1 MRSNIINFW
10 KKPTKRNIVK
20 NHHREGSK
28 EIERVQ
34 KQIIIEE
41 RGGWLK
47 RRDTRR
53 EEEGNENSA
62 YDEKR
67 RRSAWSRKRERGGDS
82 EKFKA
87 LHTSEKQKRASW
99 IFVPVKFNPAGPSI
113 DSDVR
118 LFCAYN
124 HRGGPSAMLKSDG
137 KLSFS
142 CIVAGNL
149 NSFIDKYF
157 TG

>member
-28 EIERVQ
+28 EIEGVQ

-67 RRSAWSRKRERGGDS
+67 RRSAWSRKREREGGIVKNSKLCIRAKSKNVPLESLYRWNSTLLD
-82 EKFKA
+82 
-87 LHTSEKQKRASW
+87 RASTPTYDFFALT
-99 IFVPVKFNPAGPSI
+99 IIEEAHPP
-113 DSDVR
+113 
-118 LFCAYN
+118 C
-124 HRGGPSAMLKSDG
+124 
-137 KLSFS
+137 
-142 CIVAGNL
+142 
-149 NSFIDKYF
+149 
-157 TG
+157 